1 MSVMATEET
10 GEHFKPILFHAET
23 SDENQKLNAKMS
35 LSVNKSKGFEKLNE
49 LHFRIMK
56 KQQNSYNI
64 QLLLDNQQNMRSFK
78 KGLITIDGD
87 IDKERIEVKA
97 KLDTDDFMTFYATE
111 KKSEGQ
117 SSLNFGLYNKYGIDK
132 LNIRENMNIRIT
144 FSLSYY
150 KYIYSS
156 DIPKREL
163 LKR

>member
-1 MSVMATEET
+1 
-10 GEHFKPILFHAET
+10 
-23 SDENQKLNAKMS
+23 
-35 LSVNKSKGFEKLNE
+35 
-49 LHFRIMK
+49 
-56 KQQNSYNI
+56 
-64 QLLLDNQQNMRSFK
+64 MRSFK

-111 KKSEGQ
+111 KKREGQ

-132 LNIRENMNIRIT
+132 LNIWENMNIRIT